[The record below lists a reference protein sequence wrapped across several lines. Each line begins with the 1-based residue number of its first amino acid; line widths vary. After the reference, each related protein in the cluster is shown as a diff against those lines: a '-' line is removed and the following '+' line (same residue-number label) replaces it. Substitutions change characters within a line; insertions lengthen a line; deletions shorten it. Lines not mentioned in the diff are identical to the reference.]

1 MGNFNAGLF
10 SLMTQQTTMEETLA
24 AYAIAEIEGNM
35 RETFDALDE
44 EKNGMIEIQ
53 NVRHLLER
61 MGTKPTQDQVE
72 KYMAE
77 LDTDKSGDVS
87 FEEFSAWYLKGE
99 ARIEAELAK
108 EFDELDTNN
117 DGVLVVWCFFL
128 MLCLCIF
135 LSFFFI
141 LVIQRLYKC
150 V

>member
-61 MGTKPTQDQVE
+61 MGTKPTQKQVE

-87 FEEFSAWYLKGE
+87 FEEFSAWYLKGKR
-99 ARIEAELAK
+99 ASRPSSRKSSTSWTPTKAGGSRVIKRA
-108 EFDELDTNN
+108 
-117 DGVLVVWCFFL
+117 
-128 MLCLCIF
+128 LC
-135 LSFFFI
+135 
-141 LVIQRLYKC
+141 
-150 V
+150 